1 VRPEDV
7 RSACC
12 AGGCDRGDTD
22 IVRSVMDGLMAQV
35 AAGEIDD
42 VRDGWNGALV
52 MCGSSWFEPMV
63 FLEMMFR
70 SAAASCIC

>member
-1 VRPEDV
+1 
-7 RSACC
+7 
-12 AGGCDRGDTD
+12 
-22 IVRSVMDGLMAQV
+22 MDGLMAQV